1 LRWIE
6 TIVAAAADGLKPSLV
21 AQLKLIAGD
30 LKRLG
35 ASDHHASHAMKAL
48 IEEIREA
55 CRDRCS
61 CRAPLRHHGP
71 GPGIGPHAHL

>member
-1 LRWIE
+1 VSPATRAATPVDPPGLRWIE

-35 ASDHHASHAMKAL
+35 ASDHHVSHAMKAL
-48 IEEIREA
+48 IEEIRG
-55 CRDRCS
+55 S
-61 CRAPLRHHGP
+61 LP
-71 GPGIGPHAHL
+71 